1 MYVGRILETAP
12 LPMDRFDP
20 MNVANV
26 AKQHLESIQEPRRRQ
41 VLQNFIDHAAAEATG
56 DYDALMASCS
66 RKKQE
71 YATFGSSF
79 GAPQSY
85 EELEVHYRGLIES
98 NIYLIHLEVEKL
110 IVDDDALLV
119 EGIVH
124 QLYPGALI
132 KPIYGIEVEDE
143 SAVYQLTKRTAVT
156 FVFDEDGLGAGEQA
170 YSEGPTTAA
179 DLTRLEPDEVPAQ
192 FYANPLTG
200 G

>member
-1 MYVGRILETAP
+1 MYIGRILESKP
-12 LPMDRFDP
+12 LPMNQFDT
-20 MNVANV
+20 MNVAKI
-26 AKQHLESIQEPRRRQ
+26 ATEHLASITEPRRRQ
-41 VLQNFIDHAAAEATG
+41 VLQNFIDHATAEANG

-110 IVDDDALLV
+110 IVGTDALLV

-124 QLYPGALI
+124 QLYPGQLI
-132 KPIYGIEVEDE
+132 KPIHGIEVEDT
-143 SAVYQLTKRTAVT
+143 SAVYQLTKRSSIT

-179 DLTRLEPDEVPAQ
+179 DLTRLDPEEVPEQ
-192 FYANPLTG
+192 FYANPLAAA
-200 G
+200 

>member
-1 MYVGRILETAP
+1 
-12 LPMDRFDP
+12 MDQFDT
-20 MNVANV
+20 MNVAKV
-26 AKQHLESIQEPRRRQ
+26 ATKHLESITEPRRRQ
-41 VLQNFIDHAAAEATG
+41 GLQNFIDHATAEANG

-85 EELEVHYRGLIES
+85 AELEVHYRGLIES

-110 IVDDDALLV
+110 VVGTDVVMI

-124 QLYPGALI
+124 QLYPGQLI
-132 KPIYGIEVEDE
+132 KPIHGIEVDDE
-143 SAVYQLTKRTAVT
+143 SAVYQLTKRSAIT

-170 YSEGPTTAA
+170 YSDGPTTAA
-179 DLTRLEPDEVPAQ
+179 DLTKLRPDEVPEQ
-192 FYANPLTG
+192 FYSNPLAAA
-200 G
+200 